1 MCMRVNHYVL
11 FFFLCGFF
19 CIYQIPYCEQFGFC
33 ESTNKKIA
41 QHVERYKSIEPS
53 AEMLKVT
60 QNYDEYIQYFSS
72 FAFHRNKR
80 NVNPNYI
87 RALICVE
94 SAGNPRA
101 VSSSNAYGLTQ
112 ILLPTGR
119 RWAKE
124 LYQSGYNFKY
134 IDREKIKNLTANDL
148 FDPAINILLACY
160 GTDKFNA
167 QFGGRDMVYIAA
179 SWNAGHN
186 AVIKYRDCPP
196 YTETIKFI
204 AKINGY
210 MLAFMKYGFSSHVP
224 VRSFSQYLRE

>member
-1 MCMRVNHYVL
+1 
-11 FFFLCGFF
+11 
-19 CIYQIPYCEQFGFC
+19 
-33 ESTNKKIA
+33 
-41 QHVERYKSIEPS
+41 
-53 AEMLKVT
+53 MLKAIL
-60 QNYDEYIQYFSS
+60 NYDKYILYFSS
-72 FAFHRNKR
+72 FAFHRTKK

-101 VSSSNAYGLTQ
+101 VSSANAYGLTQ

-124 LYQSGYNFKY
+124 LYETGYKFKY
-134 IDREKIKNLTANDL
+134 IDREKLSNLSTQDL

-167 QFGGRDMVYIAA
+167 KFGGRDMVHTAA

-186 AVIKYRDCPP
+186 AVIKYKNCPP

-204 AKINGY
+204 GKINGY
-210 MLAFMKYGFSSHVP
+210 MLSFMKYGFSSHVP
-224 VRSFSQYLRE
+224 VRSFSQYSRE